1 MKRIDFY
8 KKKEKLHQQIIE
20 AICKILDANMVTVIN
35 FKDLGMC
42 GGYVCLATDGSAVEY
57 QIKKLKHDIGTDYLG
72 IEIDDEWG
80 NEIHA
85 NINDDVLN
93 ASCDTVYEAVY
104 DLFYS
109 KQCKEER
116 KRFYDR
122 QKETEGAA
130 D

>member
-8 KKKEKLHQQIIE
+8 KKKEKLHQQIIN

-35 FKDLGMC
+35 FEDLGMC
-42 GGYVCLATDGSAVEY
+42 GGYVCLAMDGPAVEY

-93 ASCDTVYEAVY
+93 ASFDTVYDAVY
-104 DLFYS
+104 DLFYD
-109 KQCKEER
+109 KDCKSER
-116 KRFYDR
+116 EHLFAKM
-122 QKETEGAA
+122 K
-130 D
+130 

>member
-1 MKRIDFY
+1 MTRINFY
-8 KKKEKLHQQIIE
+8 KKKKKLHQQIINS
-20 AICKILDANMVTVIN
+20 ICKILDANMITVIN

-42 GGYVCLATDGSAVEY
+42 GGYVCLAMDGPAVEY
-57 QIKKLKHDIGTDYLG
+57 QIKKLKHDICTDYLG

-85 NINDDVLN
+85 TINDDVLN
-93 ASCDTVYEAVY
+93 ASCETVYEAVY

-109 KQCKEER
+109 KKYKEER
-116 KRFYDR
+116 ERFYDM
-122 QKETEGAA
+122 QKGTEGAA

>member
-8 KKKEKLHQQIIE
+8 KKKEKLHTQIIE

-35 FKDLGMC
+35 FEDLGMF
-42 GGYVCLATDGSAVEY
+42 GGYVCLAMEGSAIEY
-57 QIKKLKHDIGTDYLG
+57 QIKKLKHDICTDYLWV
-72 IEIDDEWG
+72 EIDDEWG
-80 NEIHA
+80 NEILTT
-85 NINDDVLN
+85 INDDILK

-109 KQCKEER
+109 KKCKEER
-116 KRFYDR
+116 KRLYDM
-122 QKETEGAA
+122 QKGTEGAA